1 MLLCFAFLWVL
12 GIAYYMY
19 SGGGS
24 ALAAGAGG
32 GAGRKVSGVPA
43 RGPAPGTPGAHA
55 PGPRRRGPSLGRTAG
70 DRGVSWS
77 LLPFSARISAL
88 AIRPRLGPRDRVPR
102 AGGAAGRSV
111 LSGLGRGRPRAAP
124 GAGVADA
131 SSRPLSPLSA
141 PLNLSVVRP
150 PGAQSPAVRS
160 LGVRVLGST
169 KGGGGKGE
177 RRLPFQRVTYLGR
190 EESKF
195 LFSPLKPAT
204 AAPLLPPLRHAAA
217 RGQFWV
223 SALFPWGRGRSQP
236 RARRNRPP
244 WRCRR
249 KAPAPG

>member
-1 MLLCFAFLWVL
+1 M
-12 GIAYYMY
+12 
-19 SGGGS
+19 
-24 ALAAGAGG
+24 
-32 GAGRKVSGVPA
+32 GRLPA
-43 RGPAPGTPGAHA
+43 R
-55 PGPRRRGPSLGRTAG
+55 PGPRGPRRPCARAAPRGPSPGRTAG

-88 AIRPRLGPRDRVPR
+88 AIRPRLGPRDRVPG

-131 SSRPLSPLSA
+131 SGRPLAPLSA

-150 PGAQSPAVRS
+150 SGAQCPAVRS
-160 LGVRVLGST
+160 LGVRVWEST

-177 RRLPFQRVTYLGR
+177 RRLPFRRVTYLGR

-195 LFSPLKPAT
+195 LFSPLEPAT
-204 AAPLLPPLRHAAA
+204 AAPLPPPPRRAAG

-223 SALFPWGRGRSQP
+223 SARFPWGRGRSQP

-249 KAPAPG
+249 KAPAPGRGRPPTPPTVPSLPRCSP